1 MEFFSIFCFNILDKM
16 LGRIYDFYND
26 TMKEGKGVSEL
37 NFFLPLQIPTGVWF
51 CKLPLVL
58 SPAKWKLLVI

>member
-37 NFFLPLQIPTGVWF
+37 NFFLPLQIPTGV
-51 CKLPLVL
+51 
-58 SPAKWKLLVI
+58 